1 MSLISLQ
8 NISKTFG
15 VRPLFQGLSVVISE
29 GERIGLIG
37 PNGSGKSTLVSILA
51 GVETA
56 DEGIVAFRK
65 NVRTGYVPQES
76 RFSAGE
82 TVRSVLNDALKGE
95 SSDEYERESRI
106 NVAAG
111 RAGFDSLDLEAAS
124 LSGGWKKRLSIAREL
139 VREPDVLLLDEP
151 TNHLDLDGI
160 IWLEKLLIGSSF
172 ASLVVSHDR
181 YFLENVVSD
190 MIEINRIY
198 PEGIFRVKGNYSE
211 FLLKR
216 EEFVELQ
223 NKQRESL
230 ENVVRR
236 EVEWLR
242 RGPKARTTKS
252 KARIDQ
258 AGRMMSELADMQSRA
273 MTGTTQIDFSASG
286 RKTKKLIAV
295 EGLRKELGGRTLFQ
309 KLNLNLAPGVRLG
322 LVGPNGSGKTTLLR
336 ILAGQMEADAGTI
349 ERADGLRIV
358 YFDQHRE
365 RLDPTQSLRSAL
377 CPHGDNVIFR
387 DRPMHVVSW
396 AKRFLFRTEQLD
408 LAVERLSGG
417 ERARVAIANLMLE
430 PADVLMLD
438 EPTNDLD
445 INTLEVLEA
454 NLLDFTGALVLV
466 THDRYMLDRVSTI
479 VLGLD
484 GKGDSGL
491 FADYSQWE
499 QFRSDAAKDL
509 AAKDLKVE
517 PQAVAKPAPPKKRL
531 SYIEQREWDQIETLI
546 HAAEDKLAGV
556 QRALEDPVVTSDP
569 KRLQEC
575 YAQLQPSQAEV
586 DRLYERWAEL
596 EAKVAG

>member
-1 MSLISLQ
+1 MSLISCQ

-15 VRPLFQGLSVVISE
+15 VRTLFQNLSIVVSE

-51 GVETA
+51 GVEKP
-56 DEGIVAFRK
+56 DDGIVAFRK
-65 NVRTGYVPQES
+65 NVRVSYVPQES
-76 RFSAGE
+76 RFNSGE
-82 TVRSVLNDALKGE
+82 TVRSVLNDALLPE
-95 SSDEYERESRI
+95 ETDEYERESRM

-111 RAGFDSLDLEAAS
+111 RVGFDRLDVDAFS
-124 LSGGWKKRLSIAREL
+124 LSGGWKKRLAIAREL
-139 VREPDVLLLDEP
+139 VRQPDVLLLDEP

-160 IWLEKLLIGSSF
+160 LWLEKLLNGATF
-172 ASLVVSHDR
+172 ASLIVSHDR
-181 YFLENVVSD
+181 YFLENVASD
-190 MIEINRIY
+190 MVEINRIY
-198 PEGIFRVKGNYSE
+198 PEGIFRAKGNYSE

-216 EEFVELQ
+216 EEFIEVQ

-230 ENVVRR
+230 ENTVRR

-258 AGRMMSELADMQSRA
+258 AGRLISELADMQSRA
-273 MTGTTQIDFSASG
+273 VTGSTQIDFSASG
-286 RKTKKLIAV
+286 RRSKKLIHT
-295 EGLRKELGGRTLFQ
+295 EGLRKDLGGRTLFRD
-309 KLNLNLAPGVRLG
+309 LNLDLAPGVRLG

-336 ILAGQMEADAGTI
+336 LLAGQLEPEAGVI
-349 ERADGLRIV
+349 ERAEGLKIV

-365 RLDPTQSLRSAL
+365 QLDPSQPLRTAL

-417 ERARVAIANLMLE
+417 ERARVAIARLMLQS
-430 PADVLMLD
+430 ADLLMLD

-445 INTLEVLEA
+445 INTLEVLEE
-454 NLLDFTGALVLV
+454 NLMDFPGALVLV
-466 THDRYMLDRVSTI
+466 THDRFMLDRVSTI

-484 GKGDSGL
+484 GQGGSGI

-499 QFRSDAAKDL
+499 QFRSESQAKEQQK
-509 AAKDLKVE
+509 AE
-517 PQAVAKPAPPKKRL
+517 PASVAKPASTPQKKRL
-531 SYIEQREWDQIETLI
+531 SYLEQREWDQIESLI
-546 HAAEDKLAGV
+546 HEAEAKLAKV
-556 QRALEDPVVTSDP
+556 HRDLEDPAVTSDP
-569 KRLQEC
+569 RRLHEC

-596 EAKVAG
+596 EAKLV

>member
-1 MSLISLQ
+1 MSLISCQ

-15 VRPLFQGLSVVISE
+15 VRPLFQNLSIVISE

-51 GVETA
+51 GVEKP
-56 DEGIVAFRK
+56 DDGIVAFRK
-65 NVRTGYVPQES
+65 NVRVAYVPQES
-76 RFSAGE
+76 RFSPGQ
-82 TVRSVLNDALKGE
+82 TVRSVLNDVLVAE
-95 SSDEYERESRI
+95 EPDEYERDSRI

-111 RAGFDSLDLEAAS
+111 RVGFDSLDIDAFS
-124 LSGGWKKRLSIAREL
+124 LSGGWKKRLAIAREL
-139 VREPDVLLLDEP
+139 VRRPDVLLLDEP
-151 TNHLDLDGI
+151 TNHLDLDCI
-160 IWLEKLLIGSSF
+160 IWLEKLLNTSSF

-181 YFLENVVSD
+181 YFLENVASD
-190 MIEINRIY
+190 MVEINRIY
-198 PEGIFRVKGNYSE
+198 PEGIFRAKGNYSE

-216 EEFVELQ
+216 DEFVAVQ

-230 ENVVRR
+230 ENTVRR

-258 AGRMMSELADMQSRA
+258 AGRLMSELADMQQRA
-273 MTGTTQIDFSASG
+273 VTGSTQIDFSASG
-286 RKTKKLIAV
+286 RKTKRLIHV
-295 EGLRKELGGRTLFQ
+295 EGLRKDLGGRTLFYN
-309 KLNLNLAPGVRLG
+309 LNLNLAPGVRLG

-336 ILAGQMEADAGTI
+336 ILAGELQPDAGVI

-365 RLDPTQSLRSAL
+365 QLDPSQSLRTAL

-396 AKRFLFRTEQLD
+396 AKRFLFLTEQLD

-417 ERARVAIANLMLE
+417 ERARVAIARLMLQ

-445 INTLEVLEA
+445 INTLEVLEE
-454 NLLDFTGALVLV
+454 NLMDFTGALVLV

-484 GKGDSGL
+484 GQGGSGA

-499 QFRSDAAKDL
+499 QFRTESQTKDEKSAA
-509 AAKDLKVE
+509 AVPAKT
-517 PQAVAKPAPPKKRL
+517 APAPQKKRL
-531 SYIEQREWDQIETLI
+531 SYNEQREWEQIEALI
-546 HAAEDKLAGV
+546 HEAEAKLAQV
-556 QRALEDPVVTSDP
+556 QRDLQDPAVTSDP
-569 KRLQEC
+569 RRLQES

-596 EAKVAG
+596 EAKLV

>member
-8 NISKTFG
+8 SITKKFG
-15 VRPLFQGLSVVISE
+15 ARPLFEGLSIVIAE

-37 PNGSGKSTLVSILA
+37 PNGAGKSTLITILA
-51 GVETA
+51 GIEKA
-56 DEGIVAFRK
+56 DAGVVAFRK
-65 NVRTGYVPQES
+65 NVRIGYVPQES
-76 RFSAGE
+76 RFEAGA
-82 TVRSVLNDALKGE
+82 TVRSVLGATLQDDHT
-95 SSDEYERESRI
+95 DEYERESAM
-106 NVAAG
+106 NLAAG
-111 RAGFDSLDLEAAS
+111 RAGFDSLDIDATA

-160 IWLEKLLIGSSF
+160 LWLEKLLSSSSF

-190 MIEINRIY
+190 MVEINRIY
-198 PEGIFRVKGNYSE
+198 PEGIFRAKGNYSE

-216 EEFVELQ
+216 EEFIEVQ

-230 ENVVRR
+230 ENTVRR

-242 RGPKARTTKS
+242 RGPKARTTKA

-258 AGRMMSELADMQSRA
+258 AGRMISELTDMQSRA
-273 MTGTTQIDFSASG
+273 VTGTTQIDFSGSG
-286 RKTKKLIAV
+286 RRTKKLINA
-295 EGLRKELGGRTLFQ
+295 EGLRKQLGGRILFD
-309 KLNLNLAPGVRLG
+309 KLNLNLGPGVRLG

-336 ILAGQMEADAGTI
+336 ILAGEIEADAGTI
-349 ERADGLRIV
+349 ERAEGLRIV

-365 RLDPTQSLRSAL
+365 QLDPSQPLRVAL

-387 DRPMHVVSW
+387 DRPVHVVSW

-417 ERARVAIANLMLE
+417 ERARVAIANLMLQ

-454 NLLDFTGALVLV
+454 NLLDFPGALALV

-484 GKGDSGL
+484 GKGGFGL
-491 FADYSQWE
+491 FSDYSQWE
-499 QFRSDAAKDL
+499 QFRSESAKEAAKTETPTPV
-509 AAKDLKVE
+509 KST
-517 PQAVAKPAPPKKRL
+517 AVSTAPKKRL
-531 SYIEQREWDQIETLI
+531 SYMEQREWDQIEALI
-546 HAAEDKLAGV
+546 HEAEAKLATV
-556 QRALEDPVVTSDP
+556 QRNLEDPEVTSDP

-575 YAQLQPSQAEV
+575 YAQLQPSEEEV
-586 DRLYERWAEL
+586 NRLYERWAEL